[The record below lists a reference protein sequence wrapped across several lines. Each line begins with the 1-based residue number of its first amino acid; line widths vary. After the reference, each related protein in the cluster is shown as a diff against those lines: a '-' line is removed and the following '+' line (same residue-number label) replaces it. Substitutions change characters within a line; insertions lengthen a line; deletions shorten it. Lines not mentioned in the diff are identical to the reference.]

1 MAAMSQYK
9 LYGRQG
15 SGSFA
20 VQVALEEIGAPYT
33 QMWISK
39 EEADV
44 EKFRVVNPTG
54 KVPALALPDGT
65 LMIESAAML
74 IHLTLA
80 HPAAGLAPPPGSS
93 QHAVFLQWMTF
104 LSANAYEAVLRAYY
118 ANRYSAGGDAHA
130 EGVSAQGTKDL
141 LSHLE
146 LLSRSLG
153 PYVLG
158 REYSVADPYLYMLA
172 SWYPPGLAEL
182 HAHIPAL
189 AAHAALMQRRPA
201 IIKVEAEH
209 AV

>member
-1 MAAMSQYK
+1 MSQYK

-20 VQVALEEIGAPYT
+20 VQVALEEIGAPYS

-39 EEADV
+39 DEADV
-44 EKFRVVNPTG
+44 AKFRVINPTG

-93 QHAVFLQWMTF
+93 EHAKFLQWMTF
-104 LSANAYEAVLRAYY
+104 LSANAYEAVLRVYY
-118 ANRYSAGGDAHA
+118 ATRYSALGDAHA
-130 EGVSAQGTKDL
+130 DAVSAQGAKDFV
-141 LSHLE
+141 SHLE
-146 LLSRSLG
+146 LLSRSLA
-153 PYVLG
+153 PYVMG
-158 REYSVADPYLYMLA
+158 SEYSVADPYLYMLA
-172 SWYPPGLAEL
+172 SWYPPGVAEL
-182 HAHIPAL
+182 HARIPAL

>member
-1 MAAMSQYK
+1 MGQYK
-9 LYGRQG
+9 LYGRQA

-20 VQVALEEIGAPYT
+20 VQVALEEIGAPYS

-39 EEADV
+39 DEAEV
-44 EKFRVVNPTG
+44 AKFRLINPTG

-93 QHAVFLQWMTF
+93 QHALFLQWMTF
-104 LSANAYEAVLRAYY
+104 LSANVYEAALRAYY
-118 ANRYSAGGDAHA
+118 ASRYSVRADADA
-130 EGVSAQGTKDL
+130 EAIAAQGTKDC

-172 SWYPPGLAEL
+172 SWYAPGLPEL
-182 HAHIPAL
+182 HARLPAL
-189 AAHAALMQRRPA
+189 AAHAALMLRRPA

-209 AV
+209 AA

>member
-1 MAAMSQYK
+1 MSQYK

-20 VQVALEEIGAPYT
+20 VQVALEEIGAPYS

-39 EEADV
+39 DEADV
-44 EKFRVVNPTG
+44 AKFRVVNPTG

-80 HPAAGLAPPPGSS
+80 HPGAGLAPPPGTSE
-93 QHAVFLQWMTF
+93 HAVFLQWMTF
-104 LSANAYEAVLRAYY
+104 LSANVYEAVLRAYY
-118 ANRYSAGGDAHA
+118 ATRYSARGDADA
-130 EGVSAQGTKDL
+130 EAVAAQGTKDCV
-141 LSHLE
+141 SHLE

-172 SWYPPGLAEL
+172 SWYPPGLPEL
-182 HAHIPAL
+182 HARLPAL
-189 AAHAALMQRRPA
+189 AAHARLMLGRPA

-209 AV
+209 AS